1 MMCRS
6 LFVVWSTNVMR
17 KLIRLVLVLVILLII
32 GVVVAVYY
40 IDSIARRAVEQGGT
54 YAMGVNTS
62 LRKADVKILSGEF
75 TLNGLRVAN
84 PEGYDADHFLRLG
97 EGDVAVSLATLRQDV
112 VRLPTLTLKTIDV
125 NLEKK
130 DGKANY
136 QFIVDNLKKLSGD
149 RPAEQKYVIDTVD
162 LRRITV
168 HVKTLGQNLDVP
180 IDRIRLKNVGSAE
193 GTDGLPM
200 AELAG
205 VIVKAVFEAVV
216 QKAGD
221 VLPADILNDLSKSVQ
236 DLANLDKLAE
246 IADIEQ
252 VGEALQGVE
261 KAAEG
266 LKGKAEEELG
276 GILGKPGKDE

>member
-1 MMCRS
+1 
-6 LFVVWSTNVMR
+6 MR
-17 KLIRLVLVLVILLII
+17 KLIRLVFVLAILLIV
-32 GVVVAVYY
+32 GVVVAVFY
-40 IDSIARRAVEQGGT
+40 IDSIARRAVERGGT

-84 PEGYDADHFLRLG
+84 PDGYDADHFLRLG
-97 EGDVAVSLATLRQDV
+97 EGDVAVSLASLRQDV

-136 QFIVDNLKKLSGD
+136 QVIVDNLKKLSGD

-180 IDRIRLKNVGSAE
+180 IDRIRLKNVGSGE
-193 GTDGLPM
+193 GADGLPM

-216 QKAGD
+216 QKAGN
-221 VLPADILNDLSKSVQ
+221 VLPADILNDLSKGVQ

-252 VGEALQGVE
+252 VSEAL
-261 KAAEG
+261 EG
-266 LKGKAEEELG
+266 AVGGAGKTADELKGKADEIGDKAKEGVGGLLG
-276 GILGKPGKDE
+276 GDKKDDRE

>member
-1 MMCRS
+1 
-6 LFVVWSTNVMR
+6 MR